1 MATYETAW
9 EEVERAM
16 PAHREAS
23 ARTRGDEDR
32 GTPLIQPVTVG
43 VFRRKGGEFNAAAK
57 PALGILLVLSN
68 CKDTHDEKEFNRW
81 YEDVH
86 IPDILDTGAFH
97 TAYRYESTDPEATKG
112 KYLAI
117 YETDNQDPAAARD
130 SMGAGA
136 RGLGKE
142 GPAIRRDRR
151 RGFPYGPPHL
161 AYGLARVIRERSP
174 CDKGGPLRNGVPW
187 ACPVVTG
194 RVLHMPAGR
203 GPGRESCLLPECP
216 AARRPTGWTLWFP
229 RPTLG
234 TGA

>member
-1 MATYETAW
+1 MEGRYPNGLLLAITNCKDTSKTDEFTYWYNHMHVPDVTGPGIFRHAIRFANTDPASTAGQYVATYETAW

-23 ARTRGDEDR
+23 SRTRGDEDR

-117 YETDNQDPAAARD
+117 YETDNRDPAAARD
-130 SMGAGA
+130 SMGAVREDWVK
-136 RGLGKE
+136 RGRLFDG
-142 GPAIRRDRR
+142 ID
-151 RGFPYGPPHL
+151 
-161 AYGLARVIRERSP
+161 
-174 CDKGGPLRNGVPW
+174 
-187 ACPVVTG
+187 VVASLT
-194 RVLHMPAGR
+194 
-203 GPGRESCLLPECP
+203 
-216 AARRPTGWTLWFP
+216 ARRIWPMD
-229 RPTLG
+229 
-234 TGA
+234 